1 MKLQGALALVT
12 GGSRG
17 IGKAVAQQLIQC
29 GVEVAIVARG
39 EIELKQVATDIG
51 ATPITADLTDP
62 TAVDHIVAEAIAA
75 LGRVDLLV
83 NNAALVRPTAV
94 TAMADADLQG
104 EMQCNLLAPMRL
116 VHRLLPAMIE
126 RRYGHI
132 VNVSSGAAALPLS
145 NMSNYCASKAGLLHY
160 SASLRAEISHV
171 GIGVTVAELGT
182 VAGTRAYY
190 DALEDPQM
198 RKLYGR
204 LQRVGLMTDTTP
216 EEVAAKI
223 ATAVQRRKPYVR
235 VPRAAGL
242 GWALNSLVRDTTYY
256 LFRSKAAG

>member
-1 MKLQGALALVT
+1 MIT

-17 IGKAVAQQLIQC
+17 IGKAIAERLVDC
-29 GVEVAIVARG
+29 GVEVAVVARG
-39 EIELKQVATDIG
+39 ETELKQVATDIA

-62 TAVDHIVAEAIAA
+62 MAVDRIVEEAATT
-75 LGRVDLLV
+75 LGHVDLLV

-94 TAMADADLQG
+94 TDMADADLQG
-104 EMQCNLLAPMRL
+104 EMQCNLLAPMRMI
-116 VHRLLPAMIE
+116 HRLLPAMIE
-126 RRYGHI
+126 RRCGHI

-160 SASLRAEISHV
+160 SASLRSEISHL

-182 VAGTRAYY
+182 VAGTQAYY
-190 DALEDPQM
+190 SALEDPQM

-223 ATAVQRRKPYVR
+223 AVAVQQHKPYVR
-235 VPRAAGL
+235 VPRAAGV
-242 GWALNSLVRDTTYY
+242 GWALNSIVRDTTYF
-256 LFRSKAAG
+256 LFRAKAAG